1 MESIKIRECKDLPK
15 VLEGHK
21 WMAEKVVIIYY
32 PSCAVPSTYPF
43 VANLRV
49 DGEKTQVIIS
59 SISVGFEGPGPREVA
74 KALDFLGIE
83 YTRDDIFSDTQRDDS
98 GSICLEYPQATS

>member
-74 KALDFLGIE
+74 KALDFLGVKYSRE
-83 YTRDDIFSDTQRDDS
+83 DILTCKKRDDS
-98 GSICLEYPQATS
+98 GFIHLVYS